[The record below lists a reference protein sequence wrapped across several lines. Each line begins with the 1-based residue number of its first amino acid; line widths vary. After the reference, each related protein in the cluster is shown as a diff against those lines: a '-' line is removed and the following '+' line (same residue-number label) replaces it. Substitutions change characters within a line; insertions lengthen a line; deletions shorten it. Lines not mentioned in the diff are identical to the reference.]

1 LRLRIYHTTRYT
13 YPAPASE
20 SYNEVRLM
28 PLSDSDQTCLDFRL
42 STTPAAPV
50 FAYDLPTGRVH
61 HFNVRA
67 PHNELVIEA
76 ASLVVTHRRDP
87 FAMLQLT
94 NDDSEFYTREGVRQR
109 YFEYLAPTDRVPLHP
124 ETDRIA
130 RVARKHAGVGTA
142 SFLIAL
148 TRALFRAFSY
158 APGATHVNTS
168 LQQVLDHRRGVCQD
182 FAHLMLAVCRR
193 QGIPSRY
200 IGGYLYTGE
209 QEAGSAPEKRQ
220 AIVGMPEPSQEGR
233 RHREP
238 EPEQPRPA
246 SSGLVSSDAMHAWVE
261 CLLPDGQWRGFDPTN
276 NLLASDAYVK
286 VHSGRDYGD
295 VPPVRGVYHGP
306 FAHTLDVS
314 VHVTSEK

>member
-28 PLSDSDQTCLDFRL
+28 PLSDNDQTCLDFRL
-42 STTPAAPV
+42 STTPAATV

-67 PHNELVIEA
+67 PHNELVIAA
-76 ASLVVTHRRDP
+76 ASLVVTHRHDP
-87 FAMLQLT
+87 FAALQLT

-109 YFEYLAPTDRVPLHP
+109 YSEYLAPTERVPLHP

-148 TRALFRAFSY
+148 TRALHRAFTY

-168 LQQVLDHRRGVCQD
+168 LQQVMERKQGVCQD

-200 IGGYLYTGE
+200 VSGYLYADE
-209 QEAGSAPEKRQ
+209 QGAGSAPEKNL
-220 AIVGMPEPSQEGR
+220 AVVGVPDHTPDGR
-233 RHREP
+233 RSEEP
-238 EPEQPRPA
+238 ERSRPA
-246 SSGLVSSDAMHAWVE
+246 SGGMVGGDAMHAWVE

-276 NLLASDAYVK
+276 NLLANDAYVK
-286 VHSGRDYGD
+286 VHFGRDYGD

-314 VHVTSEK
+314 VRVLMDR